1 MPLEL
6 TEKQNS
12 RMKFFSGDNRGNY
25 KTIRRTGCFKI
36 TPEQVIKIKHLHD
49 VGKSVREIV
58 DATKLSRYIVQRAIA
73 GFYNHILKQ

>member
-25 KTIRRTGCFKI
+25 KTTQRTDCFKI
-36 TPEQVIKIKHLHD
+36 TPTQVIKIKKLHD
-49 VGKSVREIV
+49 VGKSVKEIA
-58 DATKLSRYIVQRAIA
+58 DLTELSRYIVRRAIA
-73 GFYNHILKQ
+73 GFYNHILK